1 MECRCSRWPWPQL
14 REFWHPLSSG
24 SCFLPILNWAARTSV
39 LALAPA
45 DLLLPPS
52 SSLVQRILLVQAL
65 THLRP
70 HRVTRFPHLFSTEAT
85 LIVAG
90 VSYHFPVL
98 FPEKKSLRVFVCLF
112 VTLIFGDRIFLYSP
126 GCPRTHSIPPFWPWT
141 PSIDPAVLELR
152 DLLAFASQV
161 PLKVCATT
169 AQLQW
174 WFFELCVPC
183 LGSLTCCMM
192 SRLLNSQT

>member
-65 THLRP
+65 THLRS

-90 VSYHFPVL
+90 VSYHLPVL

-126 GCPRTHSIPPFWPWT
+126 GCSGTALWT
-141 PSIDPAVLELR
+141 R
-152 DLLAFASQV
+152 LA
-161 PLKVCATT
+161 
-169 AQLQW
+169 
-174 WFFELCVPC
+174 
-183 LGSLTCCMM
+183 
-192 SRLLNSQT
+192 LNSRKSTYLCLLSWTKGVHHHCPAKSVWQFSSIILWDIWLS

>member
-24 SCFLPILNWAARTSV
+24 SCFLPILNWAASTSV

-45 DLLLPPS
+45 DPLLPPS
-52 SSLVQRILLVQAL
+52 SSLVQRILLAQAL

-98 FPEKKSLRVFVCLF
+98 FPEKKSLRIFVCLF
-112 VTLIFGDRIFLYSP
+112 MTLIFGDRIFLYSP
-126 GCPRTHSIPPFWPWT
+126 GCSRTALCRPDWPWT
-141 PSIDPAVLELR
+141 LGSPPIS
-152 DLLAFASQV
+152 ASWAG
-161 PLKVCATT
+161 LKVCTTT
-169 AQLQW
+169 AR
-174 WFFELCVPC
+174 P
-183 LGSLTCCMM
+183 SLTVFTNHFVRHLTIIHADMPLPAWIM
-192 SRLLNSQT
+192 A